1 MDSLLPDSSVMAPS
15 QSKRGGKIGKTALV
29 CFIALAGAYGGW
41 IAYNHFLKEN
51 EHLTAAK
58 RHIIAGNFED
68 AESALRLC
76 LQDQPSNHTAKG
88 LLYYS
93 IRRQVLENQASEGDL
108 EDDQSDLKIL
118 NEFLDQQAILRSE
131 NVVKQFKDPAHR
143 SEIAAEAKRHR
154 DALKEFFR
162 NERIPFRDWDDF
174 KKSEQVAAAVI
185 FDLKTNSDNEADLR
199 SKDIAAAML
208 AKNGNDKAGAY
219 LVERSLRDP
228 DVLALAIHAGE
239 SVRKHLEKEI
249 KNPDSF
255 LRDDGNMILA
265 YLGLEELVV
274 EFCNAHGPF
283 RPARGSDLPSDQSKL
298 LPDSFWNI
306 RYLPS
311 ADKLLLFNAA
321 KAGGF
326 DPAAVRIHFTGDEK
340 NRFLVLSGYSGEKK
354 RFVVKAHALK
364 GDEFKPL
371 KLTNSDNGLL
381 LTEMPAGH
389 LAVWDAERGEFRL
402 GVARFDYVDKT
413 RSESGV
419 RPVTKYRTEIRFN
432 PYLNEGYGGY
442 DSVSVPYTDYEN
454 YSKTVGYKELERGA
468 LWISY
473 VYDNKAHTAREHRR
487 LWVSDFR
494 TYDAAL
500 KEVGSEVNP
509 EPSEVGT
516 QSGKTRTGGTNQSSI
531 DATIERM
538 MGIRVSRAELGKFS
552 ASELRLIRNGIYA
565 RKGYA
570 FKDASLRRYFGNKT
584 WYRPSVTDIDAVQ
597 STFTSV
603 QQANVDLVKE
613 MEGE

>member
-1 MDSLLPDSSVMAPS
+1 MDSLLPDSSVVAPS

-108 EDDQSDLKIL
+108 EDDRSDLKIL

-228 DVLALAIHAGE
+228 DVLALGIHAGE

-283 RPARGSDLPSDQSKL
+283 RPARGNDLPSDQSKL

-354 RFVVKAHALK
+354 RFIVKAHALK

-442 DSVSVPYTDYEN
+442 DSVRVPYTDYEN

-473 VYDNKAHTAREHRR
+473 VYNNKAHTAREHRR

-509 EPSEVGT
+509 EPSKVGT
-516 QSGKTRTGGTNQSSI
+516 QSGNTRTGGTNQSSI

>member
-1 MDSLLPDSSVMAPS
+1 MDPLLPDTSVMAPS

-29 CFIALAGAYGGW
+29 CFIALAGACGGW

-51 EHLTAAK
+51 EHLSAAK
-58 RHIIAGNFED
+58 RHIVAGNFED

-108 EDDQSDLKIL
+108 EDDRSDLKIL

-131 NVVKQFKDPAHR
+131 DVVKQFKDPAHR
-143 SEIAAEAKRHR
+143 SEISAEAKRHR
-154 DALKEFFR
+154 DALKDFFR

-174 KKSEQVAAAVI
+174 MKSEQVAAAVV

-228 DVLALAIHAGE
+228 DVLALGIHAGE

-283 RPARGSDLPSDQSKL
+283 RPARGKDLPSEQSKL

-354 RFVVKAHALK
+354 RFVVKAHALN

-432 PYLNEGYGGY
+432 PYLNDGYGGY
-442 DSVSVPYTDYEN
+442 DSVSIPYTDYEN

-473 VYDNKAHTAREHRR
+473 VYNNKAHTAREHRR

-500 KEVGSEVNP
+500 KEVGDEAKS
-509 EPSEVGT
+509 EPSKVGI
-516 QSGKTRTGGTNQSSI
+516 QSENIRTGSSNQSSI
-531 DATIERM
+531 DGTIERM
-538 MGIRVSRAELGKFS
+538 MGIRVSRAELGRFS
-552 ASELRLIRNGIYA
+552 SSELRLIRNGIYA

-570 FKDASLRRYFGNKT
+570 FKDPSLRRYFGNKT
-584 WYRPSVTDIDAVQ
+584 WYRPSISDIDAVQ

-603 QQANVDLVKE
+603 QQSNVDLVKE

>member
-1 MDSLLPDSSVMAPS
+1 MDPLLPDSTMMAS
-15 QSKRGGKIGKTALV
+15 SRSTRGGRLGKAALV
-29 CFIALAGAYGGW
+29 CTIALTGAYGGW
-41 IAYNHFLKEN
+41 LAYNHFLKEN

-58 RHIIAGNFED
+58 RHIVAGSFED

-93 IRRQVLENQASEGDL
+93 IRRQSLEDQASEGDTE
-108 EDDQSDLKIL
+108 EDRSDLKIL
-118 NEFLDQQAILRSE
+118 SDFLDQQAILRSE
-131 NVVKQFKDPAHR
+131 EVVKQFKDPAHR
-143 SEIAAEAKRHR
+143 SEISAEAKRHR

-162 NERIPFRDWDDF
+162 SERIPFRDWDDF
-174 KKSEQVAAAVI
+174 KKSEQVTASVI

-199 SKDIAAAML
+199 AKDVAAAML
-208 AKNGNDKAGAY
+208 ARNGNDRAGAY

-228 DVLALAIHAGE
+228 EVLALGIHAGN

-274 EFCNAHGPF
+274 EFCKAHGPF
-283 RPARGSDLPSDQSKL
+283 RPARGKDLPSDQSKL

-321 KAGGF
+321 KAGDF

-354 RFVVKAHALK
+354 RFVIKAHALS
-364 GDEFKPL
+364 GAEFKSL

-389 LAVWDAERGEFRL
+389 LAVWDSDRGEFRL

-419 RPVTKYRTEIRFN
+419 RPVTRYRTEIRFN

-454 YSKTVGYKELERGA
+454 YSKTVGYRELERGA

-473 VYDNKAHTAREHRR
+473 VYDSKLHTAREHRR

-500 KEVGSEVNP
+500 KEVVDEPKIQATKSGTRSGS
-509 EPSEVGT
+509 VGAN
-516 QSGKTRTGGTNQSSI
+516 SSNQSSI

-538 MGIRVSRAELGKFS
+538 MGVRVSRAELGGFS
-552 ASELRLIRNGIYA
+552 TSELRLIRNGVYA

-584 WYRPSVTDIDAVQ
+584 WYRPSVSDIDAVQ
-597 STFTSV
+597 GTFTSV

-613 MEGE
+613 MEGG